1 MKLLKIKNIK
11 LDKLLVDKICRFKMK
26 FWKYSLKSQKKFF
39 KDNHNDEDLHF
50 ILMDKKKI
58 IAYNALKKKFFY
70 QAKNKKNLKKS
81 FLLFDSFLVDKNF
94 RSQNIGSV
102 HLKKNNV
109 FIKKAKKTA
118 FLLCKKNLI
127 NFYLRNDWDLRIEKF
142 IFIKNY
148 KKKKNLMS
156 LNLDKLTKTSKI
168 IIDLK

>member
-1 MKLLKIKNIK
+1 MLPRI
-11 LDKLLVDKICRFKMK
+11 
-26 FWKYSLKSQKKFF
+26 S
-39 KDNHNDEDLHF
+39 KDDSYF
-50 ILMDKKKI
+50 V
-58 IAYNALKKKFFY
+58 Y
-70 QAKNKKNLKKS
+70 Q
-81 FLLFDSFLVDKNF
+81 FLVDKNF

-168 IIDLK
+168 IIDLKRLSEPEN